1 MDVAMNLARVK
12 NALTGPAANWDIRYE
27 AEVSSTMDVARELA
41 IQGAPHGTVALA
53 GAQTSGRGRLG
64 RSWVSEPNTNL
75 YFTVVL
81 RPSLTLLSRLAMV
94 TPLAVAE
101 AIEQV
106 TKLRAEI
113 KWPND
118 VQIDGLKCCGVLID
132 SEVQGSLPRFCL
144 VGIGINVNSDPDG
157 LPELAGIAT
166 SIANCAGHKISR
178 EDLLGAVLSRLGA
191 HCMAV
196 ESGTPVQHL
205 WKSRLNTIG
214 RSVNVQSGA
223 DVHSGVVEDVT
234 EEGTLKLRRDDGS
247 IVSIP
252 AGEVTLRA

>member
-12 NALTGPAANWDIRYE
+12 NALTGPAAGWDIRYKP
-27 AEVSSTMDVARELA
+27 EVNSTMDVARQLA
-41 IQGAPHGTVALA
+41 MQGAPHGTVALA

-64 RSWVSEPNTNL
+64 RSWVSEPDTNL

-81 RPSLTLLSRLAMV
+81 RPSLTLLSELAMV

-118 VQIDGLKCCGVLID
+118 VQIDGLKCCGVLLD
-132 SEVQGSLPRFCL
+132 SEVQGNVPRFCL
-144 VGIGINVNSDPDG
+144 AGIGINVNSDPG
-157 LPELAGIAT
+157 RVPELAGIAT
-166 SIANCAGHKISR
+166 SVAIRAGREISR
-178 EDLLGAVLSRLGA
+178 EDLLGAVLSRLA
-191 HCMAV
+191 QHCLAV
-196 ESGTPVQHL
+196 ESGAAVQHL
-205 WKSRLNTIG
+205 WKSRLNTLG
-214 RSVNVQSGA
+214 RSVNVRSGA

-252 AGEVTLRA
+252 AGEVTLRT